1 MMISGCDVLIRLL
14 ALDAAG
20 SAEAAEDVP
29 MAWTRIDGCAVRL
42 IAEFLGKR
50 RRLLHAAGELNT
62 LGCVTMRRK
71 PLKTRSD
78 KSIWLL

>member
-42 IAEFLGKR
+42 IAEFRVNAGAFSMLLG
-50 RRLLHAAGELNT
+50 
-62 LGCVTMRRK
+62 
-71 PLKTRSD
+71 D
-78 KSIWLL
+78 